1 MASNERLRQD
11 RLRAQ
16 MKAAGIDAL
25 VCRLPENVMYLTD
38 YWVHHGFSVVVFP
51 RDGEPLLFA
60 PEIEEP
66 YTKDAWA
73 EVTLF
78 GWGLLKDGDL
88 YVNYRKW
95 LGSVINRL
103 GLKGATVGYEKTFEI
118 VGTTYRSSEPVIP
131 AYPWFELIES
141 LFADSNLVDAAGVI
155 QSARAIN
162 GEYEIARLRV
172 AAEIAEMGMTEFVQ
186 KVEPGMTEIDVSAM
200 IEHKIRTAGSGH
212 KGAKLIRAWAEVAA
226 GPVGSTRATLVI
238 PSTDYTIQKGD
249 LVMAELATVV
259 DGYWSDLTYMAVAG
273 TPDARQREVYNQVL
287 EAQQAAANAV
297 KAGASASAPDAAARK
312 VLDKAGL
319 GEYFVHITGHS
330 LGYRYHE
337 FIPVLMPGADDTLET
352 GMVTTV
358 EPGVYIPG
366 FGGIRIEDNVAVG
379 KDGPIF
385 LSTPRKPW

>member
-1 MASNERLRQD
+1 MANNERMRQD
-11 RLRAQ
+11 HLREH

-51 RDGEPLLFA
+51 KDGDPLLYA

-66 YTKDAWA
+66 YAKDAWA
-73 EVTLF
+73 EVSLF

-88 YVNYRKW
+88 YENYQKW
-95 LGSVINRL
+95 LGGVIDRL

-131 AYPWFELIES
+131 AHPWFDLIES

-155 QSARAIN
+155 QTARAIN
-162 GEYEIARLRV
+162 GEYEIAKLRR
-172 AAEIAEMGMTEFVQ
+172 AAEIAEMGMTEFV
-186 KVEPGMTEIDVSAM
+186 KKIEPGMTEIDVSAM

-249 LVMAELATVV
+249 LVMVELATVV

-273 TPDARQREVYNQVL
+273 EPNDRQREVYNQVL
-287 EAQQAAANAV
+287 EAQQAAAKEV

-312 VLDKAGL
+312 VLEKAGL

-337 FIPVLMPGADDTLET
+337 FIPVLMPGAGGTLET
-352 GMVTTV
+352 GMVTSV
-358 EPGVYIPG
+358 EPGVYIPD
-366 FGGIRIEDNVAVG
+366 FGGVRIEDNVVVG

-385 LSTPRKPW
+385 LSTPRNPW

>member
-1 MASNERLRQD
+1 MTNNERIRQD
-11 RLRAQ
+11 RLREQ

-38 YWVHHGFSVVVFP
+38 YWPHHGFSVVVFP
-51 RDGEPLLFA
+51 REGEPLLYA
-60 PEIEEP
+60 PEVEEP
-66 YTKDAWA
+66 YARKAWA
-73 EVTLF
+73 EVSTF

-88 YVNYRKW
+88 YENYRNW
-95 LGSVINRL
+95 LSSVIGRL

-118 VGTTYRSSEPVIP
+118 VGTTYRSSEPVVP
-131 AYPWFELIES
+131 AYPWFDLVEG
-141 LFADSNLVDAAGVI
+141 LFADSHLVDAAGVI
-155 QSARAIN
+155 QTSRAIN
-162 GEYEIARLRV
+162 GEYEIAKLRI
-172 AAEIAEMGMTEFVQ
+172 AAEIAEMGMTEFVK

-200 IEHKIRTAGSGH
+200 IEYTIRTAGSGH

-226 GPVGSTRATLVI
+226 GPVGSTLATLVI
-238 PSTDYTIQKGD
+238 PSTDYVIREGD

-273 TPDARQREVYNQVL
+273 EPNARQREVHNQVL
-287 EAQQAAANAV
+287 AAQQAAARAV
-297 KAGASASAPDAAARK
+297 KAGAPASAPDEAARK
-312 VLDKAGL
+312 VLEDAGL

-337 FIPVLMPGADDTLET
+337 FVPVLLPGAGGKLEA
-352 GMVTTV
+352 GMVTSV

-366 FGGIRIEDNVAVG
+366 FGGIRIEDNVVVG
-379 KDGPIF
+379 KDGPDF